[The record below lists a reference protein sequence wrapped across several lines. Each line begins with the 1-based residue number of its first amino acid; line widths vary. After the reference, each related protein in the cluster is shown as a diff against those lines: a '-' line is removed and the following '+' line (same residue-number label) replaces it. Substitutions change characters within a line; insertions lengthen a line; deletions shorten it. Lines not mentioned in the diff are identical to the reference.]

1 MEVGENKVKAQ
12 EEVRAALFKAASA
25 YTDYTLYKA
34 DMIEKYSAPDDMIAE
49 MWKAGKRTF
58 SEIAADSGLSADALG
73 RKYGVPYGTVN
84 RWRSVKGPPTHILY
98 MLQICEGLIKQEV
111 QR

>member
-1 MEVGENKVKAQ
+1 MKMHRTEDEI
-12 EEVRAALFKAASA
+12 RAALFSAASA
-25 YTDYTLYKA
+25 YTDYIAYKA
-34 DMIEKYSAPDDMIAE
+34 DMLEKYSAPADMIAE
-49 MWKAGKRTF
+49 MWRAGKRTF
-58 SEIAADSGLSADALG
+58 SEIAADAGLSADALG

-98 MLQICEGLIKQEV
+98 MLQICESLIKQEV